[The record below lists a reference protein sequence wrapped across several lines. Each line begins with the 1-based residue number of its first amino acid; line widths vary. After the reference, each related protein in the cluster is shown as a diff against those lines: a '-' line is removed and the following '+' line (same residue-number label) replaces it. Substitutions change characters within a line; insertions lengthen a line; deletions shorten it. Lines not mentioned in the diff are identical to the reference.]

1 MSDVWEN
8 MTENTEKGNRVT
20 QRSLSTVSDR
30 LVWDS
35 DRGSSLSFDICF
47 PALGHAA
54 AVNCGS
60 TWSGTHFEV
69 IRQEE
74 LGGSQEVEYVAEHV
88 PVPIDEVV
96 LL

>member
-1 MSDVWEN
+1 

-54 AVNCGS
+54 AAAVNCGS